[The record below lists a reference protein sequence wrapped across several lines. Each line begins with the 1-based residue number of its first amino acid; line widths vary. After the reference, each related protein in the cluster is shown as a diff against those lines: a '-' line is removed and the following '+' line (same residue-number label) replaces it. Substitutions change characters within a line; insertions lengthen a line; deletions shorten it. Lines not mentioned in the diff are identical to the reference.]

1 MKVLICDDDPM
12 TLKALEFQ
20 FKKDGYDVVKAA
32 NGKDAM
38 QILTDDHDINFLITD
53 LYMPMNSGLELI
65 THVRDTLKSEIP
77 ILVLTRSNV
86 EGTIDYAF
94 ELGANGYLT
103 KPFKLE
109 EIKYQIER
117 MLEEKRER
125 IERMNKDV

>member
-1 MKVLICDDDPM
+1 MRVLICDDDPM

-32 NGKDAM
+32 NGKEAM
-38 QILTDDHDINFLITD
+38 QILTDDHAIDFLVTD

-65 THVRDTLKSEIP
+65 THVRDTLKSKMP
-77 ILVLTRSNV
+77 ILVLTRANV
-86 EGTIDYAF
+86 EGTIDHAF

-109 EIKYQIER
+109 DMKNQIEL
-117 MLEEKRER
+117 MY
-125 IERMNKDV
+125 KDAQ

>member
-1 MKVLICDDDPM
+1 MRVLICDDDPM

-32 NGKDAM
+32 NGKEAM
-38 QILTDDHDINFLITD
+38 QILTDDHAVDFLVTD

-65 THVRDTLKSEIP
+65 THVRDTLKSKMP
-77 ILVLTRSNV
+77 ILVLTRANV
-86 EGTIDYAF
+86 EGTIDHAF

-109 EIKYQIER
+109 DMKNQIEL
-117 MLEEKRER
+117 MY
-125 IERMNKDV
+125 KDAQ